1 MRPMQLRW
9 PISSSRPE
17 GVFEMEETGAIDFCA
32 LERELQAAVAA
43 DEKYQRENDA
53 KFRAVHQKVASYEEF
68 RDIVL
73 ASHLKPLEKKDKMGK
88 KKNLLWNSYATQANG
103 KQDREMELAQGWDGL
118 PETSADFY
126 RYWRRCLKSGQE
138 RYQFLFQLG
147 VTRGSVRILRWFDA
161 VPSHCLIED
170 LDWLMEMRLVGIA
183 ILLGMADVLH
193 AFAIMEK
200 EDVFKKTP
208 CPAFLMF
215 DNAAYLAD
223 MSFELPCK
231 CKPEEVTSVVWYFQ
245 KSMGSRQTKVL
256 TDFDGTMFLDSGHI
270 RVGSHMLKRFSI
282 RMFSLIIF
290 RAQVEDSG
298 HYLCGTKEGDFF
310 YGYDVDVQS
319 SKAITVA
326 FEDRN
331 QHPQKD
337 HTEEHFSVF
346 TTFWDWT
353 KCDRCGVRGE
363 QWRIGLCYVKSA
375 YLYPRYRTVPTDVV
389 SCGSRSVPRRF
400 QGTIRLRKPEVVIR
414 SCLTPCVKRKGPEE
428 GVLSISNLIAKVGQK
443 PWLPKVP
450 IQFHKQHLGSGL
462 IIACPG
468 ARPEHAVA
476 WDKDSTRLYRTSF
489 LTGVNKSMRVFIDH
503 GNHLHIRFTQLDD
516 RGTYYCWREGQMVAG
531 FRLSVRF
538 QGDRK
543 RTLDDPETRYAIKA
557 ILTSYVLITM
567 VFVGIHISR
576 CCYYAFRCTL
586 LG

>member
-1 MRPMQLRW
+1 MLEKW
-9 PISSSRPE
+9 
-17 GVFEMEETGAIDFCA
+17 TGKIPVPVSA
-32 LERELQAAVAA
+32 R
-43 DEKYQRENDA
+43 
-53 KFRAVHQKVASYEEF
+53 RAV
-68 RDIVL
+68 L
-73 ASHLKPLEKKDKMGK
+73 W
-88 KKNLLWNSYATQANG
+88 LLT
-103 KQDREMELAQGWDGL
+103 L
-118 PETSADFY
+118 
-126 RYWRRCLKSGQE
+126 
-138 RYQFLFQLG
+138 
-147 VTRGSVRILRWFDA
+147 VTRGSVRILRCFDA

-223 MSFELPCK
+223 MSFELSCK

-282 RMFSLIIF
+282 RMFSLIVF

-489 LTGVNKSMRVFIDH
+489 LIGVNKSMRVFIDH

>member
-1 MRPMQLRW
+1 
-9 PISSSRPE
+9 
-17 GVFEMEETGAIDFCA
+17 MEETGAIDFCA

>member
-1 MRPMQLRW
+1 
-9 PISSSRPE
+9 
-17 GVFEMEETGAIDFCA
+17 
-32 LERELQAAVAA
+32 
-43 DEKYQRENDA
+43 
-53 KFRAVHQKVASYEEF
+53 
-68 RDIVL
+68 
-73 ASHLKPLEKKDKMGK
+73 
-88 KKNLLWNSYATQANG
+88 
-103 KQDREMELAQGWDGL
+103 
-118 PETSADFY
+118 
-126 RYWRRCLKSGQE
+126 
-138 RYQFLFQLG
+138 
-147 VTRGSVRILRWFDA
+147 
-161 VPSHCLIED
+161 
-170 LDWLMEMRLVGIA
+170 MRLVGIA
-183 ILLGMADVLH
+183 ILLGMADVLQ

-256 TDFDGTMFLDSGHI
+256 TDFDGTMFLDAGHI
-270 RVGSHMLKRFSI
+270 RVGSDMLKRFSI

-290 RAQVEDSG
+290 QAQVKDSG
-298 HYLCGTKEGDFF
+298 HYLCGTKAGDFF
-310 YGYDVDVQS
+310 YGYDVDVQP

-326 FEDRN
+326 FEDRS

-337 HTEEHFSVF
+337 HTEEYFSMF

-363 QWRIGLCYVKSA
+363 QRRIGLCYVKSA
-375 YLYPRYRTVPTDVV
+375 YLFPRYRTVPTDVV
-389 SCGSRSVPRRF
+389 SCGSRSVPGRF
-400 QGTIRLRKPEVVIR
+400 QGIIRRRKPEVVIR
-414 SCLTPCVKRKGPEE
+414 SCLTPCVKTKGPEE
-428 GVLSISNLIAKVGQK
+428 GVLSISNLIAKIGQK

-450 IQFHKQHLGSGL
+450 IQFHKQLLGSGL

-489 LTGVNKSMRVFIDH
+489 LTGVNRSMRVFIDH
-503 GNHLHIRFTQLDD
+503 GNHLHIRFAQLDD

-531 FRLSVRF
+531 FRLSVGFR
-538 QGDRK
+538 GHRK

-576 CCYYAFRCTL
+576 CCCYVFRCTPMEYAQSL
-586 LG
+586 SPGG